1 VAVVDVARGAV
12 LAEASVETP
21 ALSAA
26 LLPLA
31 EQCLGAAGVTR
42 AELDAIAVGAGPGTF
57 TGLRIGLATAKG
69 LAFALERPLWVA
81 SSLAALAWDARSLVA
96 AGTVI
101 AAALDARRGEI
112 YAGLFSAG
120 PSGLAAL
127 AGERVLAPGELA
139 AWAADVAPG
148 QPRVLVGDARDVH
161 GDALTAWSAT
171 PDGRATD
178 AARGGGGGAGR
189 GDGRSRLAPRRR
201 RAGLRATPRG
211 GADVPGRRA
220 GRAPPQLVAAR
231 RRAARVATCSPR
243 RSSSRCAS
251 SACGSTPPAGSDPA
265 DPERAQ
271 LVAAGKRWSLG

>member
-1 VAVVDVARGAV
+1 MAVVDVARGAV

-171 PDGRATD
+171 PDG
-178 AARGGGGGAGR
+178 
-189 GDGRSRLAPRRR
+189 APQ
-201 RAGLRATPRG
+201 TPR
-211 GADVPGRRA
+211 AAAVA
-220 GRAPPQLVAAR
+220 LVAATGDRVSHLDGGAPAYVR
-231 RRAARVATCSPR
+231 RPEVELMYPDGVPGARR
-243 RSSSRCAS
+243 RSS
-251 SACGSTPPAGSDPA
+251 
-265 DPERAQ
+265 
-271 LVAAGKRWSLG
+271 